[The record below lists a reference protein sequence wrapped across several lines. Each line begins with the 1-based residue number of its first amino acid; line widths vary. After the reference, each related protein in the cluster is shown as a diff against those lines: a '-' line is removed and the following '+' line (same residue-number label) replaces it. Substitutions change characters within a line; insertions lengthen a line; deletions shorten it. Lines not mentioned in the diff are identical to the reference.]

1 MMTRLR
7 RTALVTVLTSASA
20 ALLFSATAA
29 FGADFDGSK
38 RLICAT
44 VDAHACDPGETCLR
58 GLPDDIGVPR
68 FMRIDFA
75 DKTIAGPKRTTQIR
89 YLDNSADQILMQ
101 GTELGYA
108 WTVVI
113 DKTDGTLSMSLLNRD
128 DTYTVFGY
136 CTPL

>member
-1 MMTRLR
+1 MTIRLR
-7 RTALVTVLTSASA
+7 RTALVTASA
-20 ALLFSATAA
+20 ALLCATTAA
-29 FGADFDGSK
+29 LGADFDGSR

-44 VDAHACDPGETCLR
+44 VDAHACDPGETCLH

-75 DKTIAGPKRTTQIR
+75 EKTIAGPKRTTQIR
-89 YLDNSADQILMQ
+89 YLDTSADQILMQ

-113 DKTDGTLSMSLLNRD
+113 DKTDGTLSMTLVDRD
-128 DTYTVFGY
+128 DTYAVFGY
-136 CTPL
+136 CTPT